1 MFSPTT
7 GSEESTTN
15 ALNST
20 LTVPRS
26 PASIDQTP
34 ENMIDRDQFMQ
45 RNVLIR
51 LNNAAIDFLQR
62 YKKHRL
68 CIDTLKDGLTLMKA
82 SPHDLSDSTTRSVR
96 EAWARAETRQLEA
109 IADPE
114 SSSAVA
120 SDGTNLHG
128 ESAGSESSSAAAA
141 SSPLIVPNELGVV
154 VLSSRHDP
162 EEAYNLLATLRTSKV
177 CLTLDPSD
185 TALDLAMVRSI
196 LVYNYGIAHR
206 CCSAAGTAAA
216 AGAMVPQSPAPNNNK
231 LESFCLQIFQYAET
245 LLPPQIAEE
254 SEDKNH
260 LLFRLV
266 LTRNLMMLSCRLGL
280 SLCEHYKE
288 TLDPIVAD
296 IMGPIVQLDNQKS
309 EANDRASAA

>member
-1 MFSPTT
+1 M
-7 GSEESTTN
+7 
-15 ALNST
+15 
-20 LTVPRS
+20 V
-26 PASIDQTP
+26 QTP
-34 ENMIDRDQFMQ
+34 ENMIERDQCMQ

-62 YKKHRL
+62 YQKHRL
-68 CIDTLKDGLTLMKA
+68 CIDTLKDGLTLMKT
-82 SPHDLSDSTTRSVR
+82 SPHDLSDSTTQSVR
-96 EAWARAETRQLEA
+96 EACARAETRQLEA
-109 IADPE
+109 LADPE
-114 SSSAVA
+114 SSSAVNA
-120 SDGTNLHG
+120 SVSLSDTN
-128 ESAGSESSSAAAA
+128 STGSESPSARA

-177 CLTLDPSD
+177 CLTLDSSD
-185 TALDLAMVRSI
+185 PALDLAMVRSI

-206 CCSAAGTAAA
+206 CCSATGTTAA
-216 AGAMVPQSPAPNNNK
+216 AGAMVSQSPAHGGGPNNSK

-296 IMGPIVQLDNQKS
+296 ILGPIIQLDNQRS
-309 EANDRASAA
+309 ESNDRASAA

>member
-1 MFSPTT
+1 
-7 GSEESTTN
+7 
-15 ALNST
+15 
-20 LTVPRS
+20 
-26 PASIDQTP
+26 
-34 ENMIDRDQFMQ
+34 MIDRDPFMQ

-62 YKKHRL
+62 YQKHRL
-68 CIDTLKDGLTLMKA
+68 CIDTLKDGLTLMKT
-82 SPHDLSDSTTRSVR
+82 SPHDLSDSTTQSAR

-109 IADPE
+109 LADPE
-114 SSSAVA
+114 SSSSIAA
-120 SDGTNLHG
+120 SDGTTEHG
-128 ESAGSESSSAAAA
+128 ASTWSESPSA
-141 SSPLIVPNELGVV
+141 SPLIVPNELGVV
-154 VLSSRHDP
+154 VLPSRYDP

-185 TALDLAMVRSI
+185 PTLDLAMVRSI

-216 AGAMVPQSPAPNNNK
+216 GAIVPQSPAHGGVPNNNK

-296 IMGPIVQLDNQKS
+296 ILGPIIQLDNQRS
-309 EANDRASAA
+309 ESNDRASAA